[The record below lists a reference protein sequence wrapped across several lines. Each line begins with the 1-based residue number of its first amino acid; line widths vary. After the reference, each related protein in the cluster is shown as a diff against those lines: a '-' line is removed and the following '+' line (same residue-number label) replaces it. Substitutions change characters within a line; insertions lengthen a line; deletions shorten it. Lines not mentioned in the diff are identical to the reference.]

1 MKVEEAIKKVGN
13 YENLELFDN
22 RQYID
27 QWEQWY
33 KGNVADF
40 HNYRVYNGKSL
51 IQCKRYTL
59 GMAKKVCEDWANL
72 LMNEK
77 TDVTIGDKHTQ
88 EVIEDVFKKTKFW
101 KKANKNIEKTF
112 ALGMGAWV
120 VGVDNLEVNDNG
132 DVAPTGTIK
141 ISFLHGKKII
151 PITIEDDDVKE
162 CAFINVSTNYVT
174 LVMHVIGED
183 GFYHIYTVNGRGS
196 TDDNY
201 TFDFDNMIDFNTKG
215 KIKWF
220 TVITPNIA
228 NNIDIDSPL
237 GLSIF
242 ANSIDTLKKIDLIF
256 DSEATEFALGKKRV
270 FVNVSQMYVD
280 TATGEEVKTFD
291 SNDILFYVLPE
302 SDDGSTLLQDSTQ
315 TLRISEHQLGLQEQL
330 NILSYQCGLGTEH
343 YKFDKG
349 GVATATQVISENS
362 EMFRNIKKHEIVIE
376 DALISIVEA
385 IIYAVNTF
393 TAESCKEDVNV
404 EVKFDDSIIEDK
416 ESEKASDRIDVQMG
430 AMSLVEYRMKWYN
443 EDEATAE
450 EAISNMDKYKIDEP
464 TDEELFEDDTKDN
477 KEEDNKDQKNN
488 EEEAEQ

>member
-1 MKVEEAIKKVGN
+1 MKVEEAIKKVSN

-88 EVIEDVFKKTKFW
+88 EVIEDVFKKAKFW

-120 VGVDNLEVNDNG
+120 VGVDNLEVNENG
-132 DVAPTGTIK
+132 DVTPTGTVK
-141 ISFLHGKKII
+141 ISFLHGRKII

-162 CAFINVSTNYVT
+162 CAFVNISTNGVT
-174 LVMHVIGED
+174 LVMHIIGED
-183 GFYHIYTVNGRGS
+183 GFYHIYTVNGRGTTEDS
-196 TDDNY
+196 Y
-201 TFDFDNMIDFNTKG
+201 TFDFDNMIDFNTKRD
-215 KIKWF
+215 IKWF
-220 TVITPNIA
+220 TVITPNLA

-256 DSEATEFALGKKRV
+256 DSEATEFALGKKRL
-270 FVNVSQMYVD
+270 FVNASQMYCD
-280 TATGEEVKTFD
+280 TDTGEVIKTFD
-291 SNDILFYVLPE
+291 SNDLLFYVLPE
-302 SDDGSTLLQDSTQ
+302 SDDGSLLLQDSTQ

-393 TAESCKEDVNV
+393 TAESCKEGVNV

-416 ESEKASDRIDVQMG
+416 ESEKADDRLDVQMG

-443 EDEATAE
+443 EDETTAE
-450 EAISNMDKYKIDEP
+450 AAISNMSKFKIDEP
-464 TDEELFEDDTKDN
+464 TDEELFADN
-477 KEEDNKDQKNN
+477 AEYG
-488 EEEAEQ
+488 EEEAE